1 MINTQR
7 YMSNTAALRRVGINL
22 LPGEEFDA
30 AVEWETGSTD
40 ELEPSHATL
49 LLTIRPLIRYST
61 CGHYVDTLSIV
72 LEDVHSVRVK
82 RGVRNRQWVFVGLV
96 LIRGGFL
103 LGMLSLFRLAT
114 LKS

>member
-7 YMSNTAALRRVGINL
+7 YMSNTATLKRVGINL

-30 AVEWETGSTD
+30 AVEWETGSTA
-40 ELEPSHATL
+40 EPEPSHATL

-82 RGVRNRQWVFVGLV
+82 RGVCNR
-96 LIRGGFL
+96 
-103 LGMLSLFRLAT
+103 
-114 LKS
+114 